1 MKLCSIGAQKKKSKY
16 LEAAILAP
24 ISDKKKSDNSQRVNK
39 ENIEKPAG
47 RLESTQTEIGIQVK
61 SKLSDINMFRDIVI
75 KSFDSKKIRL
85 GDISDVVIGPE
96 SKRGFLRANGDSAI
110 GLGVVRQTKS
120 NVLKVTKAVK
130 DELDLMEEEG
140 TIS

>member
-1 MKLCSIGAQKKKSKY
+1 M
-16 LEAAILAP
+16 
-24 ISDKKKSDNSQRVNK
+24 
-39 ENIEKPAG
+39 
-47 RLESTQTEIGIQVK
+47 
-61 SKLSDINMFRDIVI
+61 RDIVI

-120 NVLKVTKAVK
+120 NVLKGTKAVK
-130 DELDLMEEEG
+130 DELDLIRPALPENINMFIG
-140 TIS
+140 YHG

>member
-1 MKLCSIGAQKKKSKY
+1 MCIRDS
-16 LEAAILAP
+16 
-24 ISDKKKSDNSQRVNK
+24 
-39 ENIEKPAG
+39 EKPAG

-130 DELDLMEEEG
+130 DELDLIRPSLPENINMFIG
-140 TIS
+140 YDQSIFCLLYTSPSPRD